1 MECNVCIIPNIGKQC
16 GVCTKPVCH
25 RCMNKVLKLFENNI
39 ILTFICSVN
48 CLYEYI
54 FRSPHISYYMNLIL
68 YGSKTNI
75 FKKIIYED
83 QRDKQNIIM
92 VNNKKWVAW
101 TRTYVIQYLI
111 KDITTI
117 VMYYI

>member
-1 MECNVCIIPNIGKQC
+1 MECNVCIIPDIGKQC
-16 GVCTKPVCH
+16 NVCKKPVCH
-25 RCMNKVLKLFENNI
+25 RCINEVLKFKDNI
-39 ILTFICSVN
+39 SIICICSLN

-54 FRSPHISYYMNLIL
+54 FSSQYITYYMNRIL
-68 YGSKTNI
+68 DDSQTHI

-83 QRDKQNIIM
+83 QRDKQKIIM
-92 VNNKKWVAW
+92 VNNKKWIAW
-101 TRTYVIQYLI
+101 TNTYVIQYLI